1 MYAWRTLEG
10 EQKKY
15 ENLIMEKKDTHQ
27 IIHSCNW
34 YYCGDEN
41 MENELVLVY
50 SIEKSN
56 NSDEINLLYKDKFLQ
71 TITASGKECSGKI
84 GKWAKVAL
92 PKSFNPNG
100 TEIIKF

>member
-10 EQKKY
+10 EQNKLNK
-15 ENLIMEKKDTHQ
+15 EMMTSDKQK

-34 YYCGDEN
+34 YYCDDKN

-50 SIEKSN
+50 SIEKSSN
-56 NSDEINLLYKDKFLQ
+56 PDEINLLYKDKFLQ

-84 GKWAKVAL
+84 SKWAKIAL
-92 PKSFNPNG
+92 PESFNPNG

>member
-10 EQKKY
+10 EQYKFNKKIKT
-15 ENLIMEKKDTHQ
+15 NDKHK

-34 YYCGDEN
+34 YYCDDKN

-50 SIEKSN
+50 SIEKSSN
-56 NSDEINLLYKDKFLQ
+56 PDEINLLYKDKFLQ

-84 GKWAKVAL
+84 SKWVKNAL
-92 PKSFNPNG
+92 PGSFNPNG